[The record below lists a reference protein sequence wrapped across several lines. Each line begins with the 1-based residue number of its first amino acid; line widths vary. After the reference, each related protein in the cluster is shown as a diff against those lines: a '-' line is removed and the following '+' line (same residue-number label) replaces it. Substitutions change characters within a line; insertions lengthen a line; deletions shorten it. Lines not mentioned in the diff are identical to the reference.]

1 MNDPGLFLAKLS
13 EGLVVS
19 GSGWTDGGG
28 IGIHG
33 YSFGGFEPT
42 AQWLQ
47 SVADQNK
54 TKDL

>member
-28 IGIHG
+28 IGVHG

-47 SVADQNK
+47 SVADHNK